1 MKKIFIMC
9 FLLLSTKN
17 LVAQETKNLSFI
29 LVVDDQIVSTQS
41 NLTFIVTSDIS
52 TENISAQYYPGT
64 LVLKKLD
71 YEKIISPFTKTI
83 YLKYRNTVYIDGKSN
98 YYDFEIE
105 YQKSLLQDLYNILK
119 IYNLNCKKYK
129 KKFEPLSP
137 TKNYTFEITSPNS
150 TFLRVR
156 KK

>member
-1 MKKIFIMC
+1 MC

-29 LVVDDQIVSTQS
+29 LVIDDQIISTQS
-41 NLTFIVTSDIS
+41 NLTFIVSSDIS

-64 LVLKKLD
+64 LALSKLD
-71 YEKIISPFTKTI
+71 YEKLISPSTKAI
-83 YLKYRNTVYIDGKSN
+83 YLKYRNTVYTDGKSN

-105 YQKSLLQDLYNILK
+105 YQKGWLQDLYNILR
-119 IYNLNCKKYK
+119 IYDLNCKKNK

-137 TKNYTFEITSPNS
+137 TKNYTFELTSPNS